1 MIRKDAVLRCG
12 LPCKDYFIWGD
23 DGEYTLRLTH
33 FYGPAYMVGKSI
45 AIHKRMGAKKLDLS
59 NFQDENRIKMYHY
72 YVRNNIVNQLYY
84 KKDRNRAITIIK
96 KLAQAVCSVKY
107 LGQKNGAIKAR
118 TVWKGTIEGF
128 SQFNTFKTYIDAQ
141 ISKK

>member
-1 MIRKDAVLRCG
+1 MNPDCSHQHFMLICRSSSRT
-12 LPCKDYFIWGD
+12 F
-23 DGEYTLRLTH
+23 GEYPICMAH
-33 FYGPAYMVGKSI
+33 
-45 AIHKRMGAKKLDLS
+45 
-59 NFQDENRIKMYHY
+59 
-72 YVRNNIVNQLYY
+72 